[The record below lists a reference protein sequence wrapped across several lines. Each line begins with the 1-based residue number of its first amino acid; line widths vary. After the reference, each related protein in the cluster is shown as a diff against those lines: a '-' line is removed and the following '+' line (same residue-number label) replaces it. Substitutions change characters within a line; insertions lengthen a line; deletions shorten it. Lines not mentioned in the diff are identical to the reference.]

1 MIPRWKVVKVRK
13 LTKREK
19 SKIIKAEIV
28 ETTYGFSVCF
38 TMKSGSKEYIPVS
51 SKIFVNADNVGDI
64 IPLDTIKVLTL
75 KGGTTEEDEIE
86 RIEY

>member
-1 MIPRWKVVKVRK
+1 MIPRWKVVKARK

-38 TMKSGSKEYIPVS
+38 TMKSGSKACIPVS
-51 SKIFVNADNVGDI
+51 SKVIVSTNNVGDI
-64 IPLDTIKVLTL
+64 IPLDIIKVLTL
-75 KGGTTEEDEIE
+75 KGGTAGKDEIE
-86 RIEY
+86 RVEY